1 MDVKNLQSLVQ
12 NLPGISAWE
21 IRNLRKK
28 SYQRYL
34 IFDQIESQ
42 RVVETEKFVAV
53 LYKEYEFQGQKC
65 LGESTVS
72 HPLSEGDN
80 VREKLTLGWKWLPWW
95 LIRSLNCPERD

>member
-1 MDVKNLQSLVQ
+1 MDIKNLQFLVQ

-21 IRNLRKK
+21 IRKFRKK

-72 HPLSEGDN
+72 LSEGDN
-80 VREKLTLGWKWLPWW
+80 IREKLTLGM
-95 LIRSLNCPERD
+95 